1 MRNQCPYTV
10 QINGAGLYYSVN
22 LDSSTA
28 GKLSLIEAMLEK
40 GLKAENPD
48 YTNIRFSNSTMM
60 RLAVDHLYEAMKAQL
75 QWGAGERE
83 EAIVYAQAQFNR
95 LCALA
100 DRDPDQVL
108 EKKDRAW
115 RRRNSGN
122 KRKPAP
128 RKGTSP
134 ATVGKAMPTQTNE
147 EFINE

>member
-28 GKLSLIEAMLEK
+28 GKLSLIEAMIER

-60 RLAVDHLYEAMKAQL
+60 RLAVDHLFEAMKSQL
-75 QWGAGERE
+75 QWGAGERG
-83 EAIVYAQAQFNR
+83 EATAYAQAQFSR

-108 EKKDRAW
+108 EKKERARK
-115 RRRNSGN
+115 RRSSTKVSSANSN
-122 KRKPAP
+122 KQK
-128 RKGTSP
+128 
-134 ATVGKAMPTQTNE
+134 E
-147 EFINE
+147 